1 MGKGFFY
8 TLMLAAFALGSI
20 GGFGYTLYC
29 GAYPIAFGVLVLT
42 YMAFPKAKEYF
53 EKLTN

>member
-8 TLMLAAFALGSI
+8 TFMLAAFALGSI
-20 GGFGYTLYC
+20 GGFGYTMYC